1 MKIGSFAWA
10 PLLMSAALLAACAD
24 DPKSAVQTTGG
35 GVPPSQQVPG
45 GGSGSGM
52 TTSGLGGAGNRAVGI
67 GGEEEFRVN
76 VGDRVF
82 FDLDR
87 YDLNQT
93 ARATLD
99 KQAAWLMQNA
109 GRRIVIEGYADERGT
124 REYNLALGERRA
136 ESVKNYL
143 ASKGVGADRVRVISY
158 GKERPVVVGHT
169 EESWAQNRRAVTVL
183 N

>member
-1 MKIGSFAWA
+1 MNLRSLALA
-10 PLLMSAALLAACAD
+10 PLLLSAALLAACAD
-24 DPKSAVQTTGG
+24 DTKSAVQSTGDG
-35 GVPPSQQVPG
+35 RNLPPSQQVPG
-45 GGSGSGM
+45 GGGM
-52 TTSGLGGAGNRAVGI
+52 TTSGLPGSGNRAVGVS
-67 GGEEEFRVN
+67 GDDEFRVN

-82 FDLDR
+82 FDMDR
-87 YDLNQT
+87 YDLSGT

-99 KQAAWLMQNA
+99 KQAAWLAQNS

-143 ASKGVGADRVRVISY
+143 ASKGIGPDRVRVISY
-158 GKERPVVVGHT
+158 GKERPVVVGHD
-169 EESWAQNRRAVTVL
+169 EQSWSQNRRAVTVL